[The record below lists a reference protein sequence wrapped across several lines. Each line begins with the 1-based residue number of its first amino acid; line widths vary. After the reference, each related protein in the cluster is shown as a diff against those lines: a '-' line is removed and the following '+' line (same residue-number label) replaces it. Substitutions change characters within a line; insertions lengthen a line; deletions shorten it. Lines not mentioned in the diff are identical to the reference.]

1 MVTFDVFISADT
13 SSEIARVSA
22 RDHIS
27 PEKAAAKEKSESR
40 TCNSLRLVSEEDEI
54 LKNFSCGQPN
64 FTLSL
69 THICFFL
76 N

>member
-27 PEKAAAKEKSESR
+27 PRGGCQQRKKSESQ
-40 TCNSLRLVSEEDEI
+40 NV
-54 LKNFSCGQPN
+54 Q
-64 FTLSL
+64 FTADL
-69 THICFFL
+69 FQKKMKF
-76 N
+76 